1 MTIVQKPDP
10 LNLSGNLS
18 DFVFFTDEAI
28 AFSLFWQGREL
39 YSGVYTPGNDHKISV
54 SVKEVI
60 ESVLEFQFRDI
71 LEVYSQDLLVDNFQ
85 AFVDGRQ
92 IADFKVIKGGVAT
105 FGMTAKTF
113 LQQHFLTWQPREKK
127 ISYSSPEF
135 LTYYAVEDSKVKIK
149 AYFNDASGS
158 LANKEIVMASLSA
171 GKAYTIPVMYAVV
184 VGKMGSYPAF
194 YDVWIESTDGSV
206 RYSYVQRYVYDMARS
221 EQEEYVIFENS
232 LGGIDAFRAYGN
244 TEYQADN
251 THNIAVLGDELSAYR
266 IDIENKYTKNTGY
279 LDEYELKWI
288 RDFFPA
294 LKKYI
299 FRNNILREIVLT
311 EDNVTASQQEQMGS
325 YEFTY
330 RYSDDSIYLNLPI
343 LSSNQ
348 YALSKPINVAFD
360 SIKESIK
367 LEPRLA
373 EFPMHCLSEG
383 TLIPVQEPFSE
394 SWKITNAGAIV
405 NYTIQKIN
413 EMTNGDLLYNRFKG
427 YYITESAL
435 KKAYPNPITGESAW
449 VGEPFPGV
457 VYVVGEDGW
466 ETTGE
471 APKYNDS
478 VNLNDYVLNSVF
490 SQVVN
495 DLEEEIKG
503 LDIYDV
509 SEAVKLAEAAAAEA
523 LKYAEL
529 AGQSGELAK
538 YAKEQGD
545 YAKEQGDL
553 ALQAKEQVVN
563 DVLFKTP
570 QNLSEEEQAQ
580 VKRNIGLQNA
590 IAGLITLPI
599 VEFSAKV
606 NATTATKT
614 VDNIIPKGISFLIVD
629 IGVVEGDSSIPASPE
644 LSAVLCPVSGGGR
657 IVFQGTA
664 STKFEN
670 FKISVISGSAEKD
683 GMGVEVSTPRSI
695 TYKVFQVRYLTEQGS
710 GTFKGSFNSLQILQ
724 SAYPTAKPGDYAY
737 VGNPRHLY
745 EWDSLAWQDRGLYI
759 TDVDQALDIDSGKA
773 IANKAV
779 AVKLSEL
786 DKSRSIFSK
795 SYATQVN
802 STFDYRFGY
811 YIVDVENERV
821 LDVSTP
827 EDKLKYH
834 YVLVPVQDGKEFFV
848 KNNRGDSHNHFL
860 DENLKATRK
869 NIFCKKGITK
879 LIPQTGD
886 KYFLFQTKF
895 NDDGNENE
903 QDIYTEP
910 KGLENVY
917 EAINAPFEYT
927 YNLFDADDVQKDM
940 YVDND
945 GVISIGEGWTCS
957 GYIPVKPDTDY
968 FLSGKP
974 SRLNGLVWLDG
985 YKKKISNDSSV
996 IYNRVIHSP
1005 SNAAFLVFNVES
1017 TNGGFSEIQLVE
1029 GSSSK
1034 PYLPNKYIKDI
1045 YLPDVQ
1051 EIKKDIDTL
1060 EVSVDENTN
1069 ITEEFVKQRITG
1081 ANLIDSS
1088 KFTDGYYINSKGD
1101 PTALDTYSYTG
1112 KIDIMPDTH
1121 YCIYAPLGTSG
1132 DNNNTARFVNFY
1144 DEGGNHLNGTQ
1155 LESIKTFTSPFNAHK
1170 CVLSLLRKQP
1180 GVPDAPLWDMSLSGL
1195 FLGKNATFEKYFEKE
1210 IINLKDKT
1218 SFLSK
1223 NTEALVTKKDLL
1235 ESMESVLGDE
1245 FIIEL
1250 KSDKTLSYKFGNNSM
1265 DATLNRYYT
1274 QENPNYSGNPMFNF
1288 IRFNNQNLM
1297 FGMGDDAAPF
1307 HAQNTTLGANHAQP
1321 CVIATIEGHG
1331 KDNTAIGTEWSSS
1344 DGTKFYIMR
1353 IVDENK
1359 ILFLS
1364 ENKGTPESQ
1373 SFTPLKIGILTG
1385 TEGGELNVSSV
1396 SSSQLYPSVFD
1407 VEQKLYNNG
1416 IEVSETKLYK
1426 SSVFDVVES
1435 YSVVNTDEILKNIIA
1450 RKGQDKPAEFK
1461 SSTMVRVENIYRFLP
1476 NMAVLVIANF
1486 VTKQQIK
1493 FQDVMFAQAG
1503 LIGALKDGKVK
1514 HYVPNSLEINGYNLN
1529 KPVQVPWST
1538 DLPQFFFTETYWADK
1553 EKPVDRVIQING
1565 DCGLALGFLPYGVG
1579 KDLKKYTSF
1588 TFEIRNDTG
1597 KVYPHGVDYN
1607 KQGATLPPESVYS
1620 AVLYRCFFRYNE
1632 VDGRIG
1638 MYYLGFDNKYFV
1650 FADYAKQMN
1659 DHLVISE
1666 KLNGKRISVINSNN
1680 VELKTDIY
1688 NDGLYLSASYT
1699 EGESSFIVLLVE

>member
-127 ISYSSPEF
+127 ISYSSPEY

-206 RYSYVQRYVYDMARS
+206 RYSYVQRYVYDIARS

-266 IDIENKYTKNTGY
+266 IDMENKYTKNTGY

-373 EFPMHCLSEG
+373 EFPMHSLSEG

-478 VNLNDYVLNSVF
+478 VDLNDYVLNSVF

-495 DLEEEIKG
+495 DLEEKIKG

-599 VEFSAKV
+599 AEFSAKV

-745 EWDSLAWQDRGLYI
+745 EWDSSAWQDRGLYI

-786 DKSRSIFSK
+786 AGTQETQGEEIEKINAEAVFSDANTEELPQPEQTSSDYATSALQDWEGHNIHEHYATREQLADIKPVVINGNVTNNADNEDLEAFVDPETSNGVMRLKDRMYSPGTFSGKGYKILRQNIVSKNRSSSNILTQDMINEPNTVYEIRYDFNINGAKIIIPQGCTLRFNGGSLFDSTNNGILEGNFTTIETNRTDIFKKGFSIEGTWSNRDIYVNWFDVIGDGTSDDSLEFQRISKMISLNGKGNLIFEPQKTYAVKPTEDFDSKPKEVRSILDFVECSVTVDL
-795 SYATQVN
+795 AG
-802 STFDYRFGY
+802 STFKMIPNSFPFYQVISFLKCPYYHISNGIIIGDRIEHDYSPYTTNTGLNRDTHEFGFGIY
-811 YIVDVENERV
+811 SRGSVGIIENMNISQCIGDGIIIGDYTKLFTDISTKVYSHVWVRNCESAYNRRQGITIGESMYALIENVKIHHIGTWDGINGTSPMAGIDIENESSVERRSRYV
-821 LDVSTP
+821 EIKDTSISDCTVWCIIYG
-827 EDKLKYH
+827 DKTEH
-834 YVLVPVQDGKEFFV
+834 ET
-848 KNNRGDSHNHFL
+848 FL
-860 DENLKATRK
+860 DELNINNCNLKGSTYLYAKDLEKRTINNCILAFEEYRETNAGLVWTNFTINNCSFKINKSNMIMKNCNSFNSNFLGSEEFNSSIIPINCTFYNVNFK
-869 NIFCKKGITK
+869 NILG
-879 LIPQTGD
+879 
-886 KYFLFQTKF
+886 
-895 NDDGNENE
+895 
-903 QDIYTEP
+903 
-910 KGLENVY
+910 
-917 EAINAPFEYT
+917 AP
-927 YNLFDADDVQKDM
+927 NPGWP
-940 YVDND
+940 
-945 GVISIGEGWTCS
+945 GV
-957 GYIPVKPDTDY
+957 
-968 FLSGKP
+968 LSGK
-974 SRLNGLVWLDG
+974 RLLGFDFYQGSEQRGNVKFVSCTVRNCSSIAKDGLVDNVLFDNCE
-985 YKKKISNDSSV
+985 ISNSYLLSKDYFKFRNCRISNPGGYSAGYGLYLLNCSNCSLSDERIDDLPFGGYDWKTFKNCDIV
-996 IYNRVIHSP
+996 INNIDAEIYKECLYADFYNCSIEINLTEIAAMPKLNFYNCHVR
-1005 SNAAFLVFNVES
+1005 SNAEELQF
-1017 TNGGFSEIQLVE
+1017 TG
-1029 GSSSK
+1029 
-1034 PYLPNKYIKDI
+1034 IK
-1045 YLPDVQ
+1045 
-1051 EIKKDIDTL
+1051 
-1060 EVSVDENTN
+1060 
-1069 ITEEFVKQRITG
+1069 
-1081 ANLIDSS
+1081 
-1088 KFTDGYYINSKGD
+1088 
-1101 PTALDTYSYTG
+1101 
-1112 KIDIMPDTH
+1112 
-1121 YCIYAPLGTSG
+1121 
-1132 DNNNTARFVNFY
+1132 
-1144 DEGGNHLNGTQ
+1144 
-1155 LESIKTFTSPFNAHK
+1155 
-1170 CVLSLLRKQP
+1170 
-1180 GVPDAPLWDMSLSGL
+1180 
-1195 FLGKNATFEKYFEKE
+1195 
-1210 IINLKDKT
+1210 
-1218 SFLSK
+1218 
-1223 NTEALVTKKDLL
+1223 
-1235 ESMESVLGDE
+1235 
-1245 FIIEL
+1245 
-1250 KSDKTLSYKFGNNSM
+1250 
-1265 DATLNRYYT
+1265 
-1274 QENPNYSGNPMFNF
+1274 
-1288 IRFNNQNLM
+1288 
-1297 FGMGDDAAPF
+1297 
-1307 HAQNTTLGANHAQP
+1307 QNTTFEL
-1321 CVIATIEGHG
+1321 
-1331 KDNTAIGTEWSSS
+1331 
-1344 DGTKFYIMR
+1344 
-1353 IVDENK
+1353 IV
-1359 ILFLS
+1359 S
-1364 ENKGTPESQ
+1364 
-1373 SFTPLKIGILTG
+1373 
-1385 TEGGELNVSSV
+1385 
-1396 SSSQLYPSVFD
+1396 
-1407 VEQKLYNNG
+1407 
-1416 IEVSETKLYK
+1416 
-1426 SSVFDVVES
+1426 
-1435 YSVVNTDEILKNIIA
+1435 
-1450 RKGQDKPAEFK
+1450 
-1461 SSTMVRVENIYRFLP
+1461 
-1476 NMAVLVIANF
+1476 
-1486 VTKQQIK
+1486 
-1493 FQDVMFAQAG
+1493 
-1503 LIGALKDGKVK
+1503 
-1514 HYVPNSLEINGYNLN
+1514 
-1529 KPVQVPWST
+1529 
-1538 DLPQFFFTETYWADK
+1538 
-1553 EKPVDRVIQING
+1553 
-1565 DCGLALGFLPYGVG
+1565 
-1579 KDLKKYTSF
+1579 
-1588 TFEIRNDTG
+1588 
-1597 KVYPHGVDYN
+1597 
-1607 KQGATLPPESVYS
+1607 
-1620 AVLYRCFFRYNE
+1620 
-1632 VDGRIG
+1632 
-1638 MYYLGFDNKYFV
+1638 
-1650 FADYAKQMN
+1650 
-1659 DHLVISE
+1659 
-1666 KLNGKRISVINSNN
+1666 
-1680 VELKTDIY
+1680 
-1688 NDGLYLSASYT
+1688 
-1699 EGESSFIVLLVE
+1699 

>member
-1 MTIVQKPDP
+1 M
-10 LNLSGNLS
+10 
-18 DFVFFTDEAI
+18 FFTDEAI

-127 ISYSSPEF
+127 ISYSSPEY

-373 EFPMHCLSEG
+373 EFPMHSLSEG

-478 VNLNDYVLNSVF
+478 VDLNDYVLNSVF

-629 IGVVEGDSSIPASPE
+629 IGVVEGDGSTPASPE

-724 SAYPTAKPGDYAY
+724 SVYPTAKPGDYAY

-745 EWDSLAWQDRGLYI
+745 EWDSSAWQDRGMYI

-786 DKSRSIFSK
+786 GNHDGNIILDNAFLTNVQAVGEGSVPSIVTKNGYYTTDGKYFENSSFTTKIFVVEPNSFYSIKVALPGGSTVATIVFFDSDENVISAIRQAVSDKMIKPSGAFKIGLVGSGAGDLISIKKYESVTVDKIADGAITADKIRDKSVTSEKIGNGAVTENKISFANSK
-795 SYATQVN
+795 NKFNPNDSDVML
-802 STFDYRFGY
+802 GY
-811 YIVDVENERV
+811 YQADKEPDPSESYNLTGYMPVKEGGNYVSSKDGQSLSPRFITFFKQDLSIHSYLSSSTDKIQIPEGVAYSRISVRKADWEKFQFEEGEEPTAYEPYKMTLNTNV
-821 LDVSTP
+821 LPEIDIDGVSFTHSEYIGKNILSEDKIIRDNTKYINTSNGNVST
-827 EDKLKYH
+827 
-834 YVLVPVQDGKEFFV
+834 
-848 KNNRGDSHNHFL
+848 
-860 DENLKATRK
+860 A
-869 NIFCKKGITK
+869 
-879 LIPQTGD
+879 
-886 KYFLFQTKF
+886 
-895 NDDGNENE
+895 
-903 QDIYTEP
+903 
-910 KGLENVY
+910 
-917 EAINAPFEYT
+917 
-927 YNLFDADDVQKDM
+927 
-940 YVDND
+940 
-945 GVISIGEGWTCS
+945 
-957 GYIPVKPDTDY
+957 
-968 FLSGKP
+968 
-974 SRLNGLVWLDG
+974 
-985 YKKKISNDSSV
+985 DSSV
-996 IYNRVIHSP
+996 YGYTDYMPIDSRGLVITGGNIRGQVIGHAVYDSDKQYIRGVRQNSVEYQP
-1005 SNAAFLVFNVES
+1005 GDAFVRFSIADTEEIMIEQSLTATTPYEPFKGEKQVISLAALPK
-1017 TNGGFSEIQLVE
+1017 EI
-1029 GSSSK
+1029 
-1034 PYLPNKYIKDI
+1034 LPKQEETILIN
-1045 YLPDVQ
+1045 LPDKIYAIVG
-1051 EIKKDIDTL
+1051 DTL
-1060 EVSVDENTN
+1060 QLFYRGIIQAVNPYNYNIVISCSKGNQYPRYWEYTPKITDVGTTTLTVTLKDDNRNIISTRKCQLITRNAVKSPEKKMNVMCFGDSLTSGGIWCEEADRRLTGTGGDPEGKAFTNIEFVGSKKKGTTGYFGVGGWTWKAYTTSGNLEYRFQVTNVNSLSFGAKYTHNGNTFTLLEIN
-1069 ITEEFVKQRITG
+1069 ITEGSGNILARVNDLNPAPNESGSLQ
-1081 ANLIDSS
+1081 
-1088 KFTDGYYINSKGD
+1088 
-1101 PTALDTYSYTG
+1101 
-1112 KIDIMPDTH
+1112 KI
-1121 YCIYAPLGTSG
+1121 SG
-1132 DNNNTARFVNFY
+1132 DGDDTIEFKSVEKNI
-1144 DEGGNHLNGTQ
+1144 LN
-1155 LESIKTFTSPFNAHK
+1155 
-1170 CVLSLLRKQP
+1170 
-1180 GVPDAPLWDMSLSGL
+1180 PLWDFENSKMTFIPYANEVADGQIDVVYTLLTWNGL
-1195 FLGKNATFEKYFEKE
+1195 TAGKTDFS
-1210 IINLKDKT
+1210 D
-1218 SFLSK
+1218 
-1223 NTEALVTKKDLL
+1223 
-1235 ESMESVLGDE
+1235 VLAEVKVFADTLHSE
-1245 FIIEL
+1245 FP
-1250 KSDKTLSYKFGNNSM
+1250 
-1265 DATLNRYYT
+1265 DA
-1274 QENPNYSGNPMFNF
+1274 
-1288 IRFNNQNLM
+1288 
-1297 FGMGDDAAPF
+1297 
-1307 HAQNTTLGANHAQP
+1307 
-1321 CVIATIEGHG
+1321 
-1331 KDNTAIGTEWSSS
+1331 K
-1344 DGTKFYIMR
+1344 
-1353 IVDENK
+1353 
-1359 ILFLS
+1359 
-1364 ENKGTPESQ
+1364 
-1373 SFTPLKIGILTG
+1373 LKIMG
-1385 TEGGELNVSSV
+1385 
-1396 SSSQLYPSVFD
+1396 
-1407 VEQKLYNNG
+1407 
-1416 IEVSETKLYK
+1416 
-1426 SSVFDVVES
+1426 
-1435 YSVVNTDEILKNIIA
+1435 
-1450 RKGQDKPAEFK
+1450 
-1461 SSTMVRVENIYRFLP
+1461 
-1476 NMAVLVIANF
+1476 
-1486 VTKQQIK
+1486 
-1493 FQDVMFAQAG
+1493 
-1503 LIGALKDGKVK
+1503 
-1514 HYVPNSLEINGYNLN
+1514 
-1529 KPVQVPWST
+1529 VQVPSVT
-1538 DLPQFFFTETYWADK
+1538 GGMGSSYGATGTGYADGYGMVVTALNMNEAYQEFANRPEYSEFVEFVHASSQVDSEYNMPYK
-1553 EKPVDRVIQING
+1553 DTPVN
-1565 DCGLALGFLPYGVG
+1565 
-1579 KDLKKYTSF
+1579 
-1588 TFEIRNDTG
+1588 IRNKDVTERRG
-1597 KVYPHGVDYN
+1597 TNGVHP
-1607 KQGATLPPESVYS
+1607 K
-1620 AVLYRCFFRYNE
+1620 NE
-1632 VDGRIG
+1632 G
-1638 MYYLGFDNKYFV
+1638 YYQ
-1650 FADYAKQMN
+1650 FADAVYRN
-1659 DHLVISE
+1659 
-1666 KLNGKRISVINSNN
+1666 
-1680 VELKTDIY
+1680 
-1688 NDGLYLSASYT
+1688 
-1699 EGESSFIVLLVE
+1699 FIADFCQ